1 MQFGEQG
8 ELVGL
13 GQLERH
19 ERRHERRLGKRLGRL
34 VLVVVFFVETQ
45 PVHVLGVS

>member
-19 ERRHERRLGKRLGRL
+19 ERRHERLGNRLGRL
-34 VLVVVFFVETQ
+34 VLVVVFFVGTQ
-45 PVHVLGVS
+45 PVHVLGVN

>member
-19 ERRHERRLGKRLGRL
+19 ERRHERLGRL
-34 VLVVVFFVETQ
+34 VLVVVFFVGTQ